1 MHNLSL
7 HTLVQLM
14 LLMTLR
20 MNLMR
25 TSRRLQQ
32 TQFQVLRT
40 SSVAQ
45 ELAIVLNEM
54 ESGDEVYA
62 LARAPSPSSYTH
74 SLHPLLSLSSH
85 LIKDRTSK
93 Q

>member
-14 LLMTLR
+14 LLMMLR
-20 MNLMR
+20 MILM
-25 TSRRLQQ
+25 Q
-32 TQFQVLRT
+32 TY
-40 SSVAQ
+40 SVAQ
-45 ELAIVLNEM
+45 ELAVVLNEM